1 MNKEIQQTE
10 KSPTLIIMTFILLAL
25 LGFLGYMAWVV
36 FSLPLMKEQ
45 LTNTISVVLLLDDY
59 QKFSHPILYALIVT
73 CLICLLIILEIYRRS
88 VKRKEIEKIH
98 HQAILSLLDESS
110 FIGDADTNIGD
121 ADTKKDFE
129 VSEAINLVISRLMS
143 HNKITQE
150 ISASLSAAV
159 NETRVV
165 SSQLAESSEHQS
177 EEITIIIKMM
187 GDMAASMQ
195 TQSAELKNTVIDIQ
209 QISALSKKSNVI
221 IQNSVI
227 GLRNTQNK
235 INDKTKII
243 KKLSEKFKDI
253 ESVAFS
259 LDDMADQAHILGLNA
274 AIQASTAGES
284 GKGFA
289 VIAEEMQKLA
299 ERSGTSIKHI
309 TSMINNM
316 REQVDSFGLSVDE
329 VAHTI
334 TKDKKVS
341 EEASLTIKKIDA
353 TSSLLVDRIDIVVN
367 SLLEQEQQS
376 SKATK
381 MLNVIQDISSQ
392 LLFGTKNTADIMD
405 EIADKTSLT
414 SNDSN
419 EVDTLKF
426 LDQKPIA
433 GELVSTQVSD
443 FSFGPGEN
451 KK

>member
-59 QKFSHPILYALIVT
+59 QKFSHPILYASIVT

-88 VKRKEIEKIH
+88 VKRKEIEKTH

-110 FIGDADTNIGD
+110 FIGDADT
-121 ADTKKDFE
+121 KKDFE
-129 VSEAINLVISRLMS
+129 VSEVINLVISRLMS
-143 HNKITQE
+143 HKKITQE

-309 TSMINNM
+309 TSMINNI

-376 SKATK
+376 SKASK

-433 GELVSTQVSD
+433 GELVSTQVPD

>member
-10 KSPTLIIMTFILLAL
+10 KSPTLIIMTLILLAL
-25 LGFLGYMAWVV
+25 LGFLGYMAWEV
-36 FSLPLMKEQ
+36 FSLPLMQEQ
-45 LTNTISVVLLLDDY
+45 LMNTISVVLLLDDY
-59 QKFSHPILYALIVT
+59 QKFSHPILYASIVT

-110 FIGDADTNIGD
+110 FIGDADT
-121 ADTKKDFE
+121 KKDFE
-129 VSEAINLVISRLMS
+129 VGEAINLVISRLMS

-150 ISASLSAAV
+150 ISASLSVAV

-165 SSQLAESSEHQS
+165 SSQLAESSEYQS
-177 EEITIIIKMM
+177 EEITTAIKMM
-187 GDMAASMQ
+187 RDMAASMQ
-195 TQSAELKNTVIDIQ
+195 TQSAELKNTVIDVQ

-221 IQNSVI
+221 IENSVT
-227 GLRNTQNK
+227 GLRDTQNK
-235 INDKTKII
+235 INNKTKII

-253 ESVAFS
+253 EGVAFS

-289 VIAEEMQKLA
+289 VIAEEIQKLA
-299 ERSGTSIKHI
+299 KQSGTSIKHI
-309 TSMINNM
+309 ASMINDM
-316 REQVDSFGLSVDE
+316 QEQVDSFSLSVDE

-341 EEASLTIKKIDA
+341 EEASLTIKKIDD
-353 TSSLLVDRIDIVVN
+353 TSSLLVDKINIVVN
-367 SLLEQEQQS
+367 SLLEQEKQS

-392 LLFGTKNTADIMD
+392 LLFGTKNTADIMN
-405 EIADKTSLT
+405 EIADKTSLI
-414 SNDSN
+414 SDGSN
-419 EVDTLKF
+419 EVDTLNLF
-426 LDQKPIA
+426 DEKPIA
-433 GELVSTQVSD
+433 GELVSPQAPD
-443 FSFGPGEN
+443 FSFNPSEN

>member
-1 MNKEIQQTE
+1 MDFFLWRPASMNTAIQQTE
-10 KSPTLIIMTFILLAL
+10 KSLTLIIMTFILLAL

-187 GDMAASMQ
+187 KDMAASMQ
-195 TQSAELKNTVIDIQ
+195 TQSAELKNTVIDVQ

-289 VIAEEMQKLA
+289 VIAEEIQKLA

-309 TSMINNM
+309 TSMISNI

-353 TSSLLVDRIDIVVN
+353 TSSLLVDRIDIVIN
-367 SLLEQEQQS
+367 TLLEQEQQS
-376 SKATK
+376 AKATK

-405 EIADKTSLT
+405 EIEDKTSLT
-414 SNDSN
+414 SNNSN
-419 EVDTLKF
+419 ELDRLKF
-426 LDQKPIA
+426 LNQKPIA
-433 GELVSTQVSD
+433 GE
-443 FSFGPGEN
+443 
-451 KK
+451 

>member
-1 MNKEIQQTE
+1 MNEEIQQTE
-10 KSPTLIIMTFILLAL
+10 NPPTLIIMTLILIAL
-25 LGFLGYMAWVV
+25 LGFIGYMSWVV

-45 LTNTISVVLLLDDY
+45 LTNTMSVVLLLDDY

-73 CLICLLIILEIYRRS
+73 CLVCLLITLEIYRRS
-88 VKRKEIEKIH
+88 RKRKEIEKVH
-98 HQAILSLLDESS
+98 HQAILLLLDESS
-110 FIGDADTNIGD
+110 SMGNAN
-121 ADTKKDFE
+121 TKKDFE
-129 VSEAINLVISRLMS
+129 VSEAINLVTNRLKS

-150 ISASLSAAV
+150 MSATLAAAV

-177 EEITIIIKMM
+177 EEITTAIKMM
-187 GDMAASMQ
+187 KDIVASMQ
-195 TQSAELKNTVIDIQ
+195 TQSAELKNTVIDAQ
-209 QISALSKKSNVI
+209 QISSLSQKSNVI

-235 INDKTKII
+235 INDKTKDI

-289 VIAEEMQKLA
+289 VISEEIQKLA
-299 ERSGTSIKHI
+299 ERSGTSIKQI
-309 TSMINNM
+309 TAMINNM
-316 REQVDSFGLSVDE
+316 QKQVDAFGLSIDE

-334 TKDKKVS
+334 IKDKKVS

-353 TSSLLVDRIDIVVN
+353 TSSLLVDKINVVIN

-376 SKATK
+376 SKAAK

-392 LLFGTKNTADIMD
+392 LLFGTKNTADIMV
-405 EIADKTSLT
+405 EIADNTSLALNN
-414 SNDSN
+414 S
-419 EVDTLKF
+419 EEEDTHNL
-426 LDQKPIA
+426 
-433 GELVSTQVSD
+433 
-443 FSFGPGEN
+443 
-451 KK
+451 

>member
-1 MNKEIQQTE
+1 MNTAIQQTE
-10 KSPTLIIMTFILLAL
+10 KSLTLIIMTFILLAL

-187 GDMAASMQ
+187 KDMAASMQ
-195 TQSAELKNTVIDIQ
+195 TQSAELNNTVIDVQ

-289 VIAEEMQKLA
+289 VIAEEIQKLA

-309 TSMINNM
+309 TSMISNI

-353 TSSLLVDRIDIVVN
+353 TSSLLVNKINIVIN
-367 SLLEQEQQS
+367 TLLEQEQQS
-376 SKATK
+376 AKATK

-405 EIADKTSLT
+405 EIEDKTSLT
-414 SNDSN
+414 SNNSN
-419 EVDTLKF
+419 ELDRLKF
-426 LDQKPIA
+426 LNQKPIT
-433 GELVSTQVSD
+433 GE
-443 FSFGPGEN
+443 
-451 KK
+451 

>member
-1 MNKEIQQTE
+1 MNKAIQQTE
-10 KSPTLIIMTFILLAL
+10 KSLTLIIMTFILLAL

-121 ADTKKDFE
+121 ADTNIGDADTKKDFE

-187 GDMAASMQ
+187 KDMAASMQ
-195 TQSAELKNTVIDIQ
+195 TQSAELKNTVIDVQ

-289 VIAEEMQKLA
+289 VIAEEIQKLA

-309 TSMINNM
+309 TSMISNI

-353 TSSLLVDRIDIVVN
+353 TSSLLVNKINIVIN
-367 SLLEQEQQS
+367 TLLEQEQQS
-376 SKATK
+376 AKATK

-405 EIADKTSLT
+405 EIEDKTSLT
-414 SNDSN
+414 SNNSN
-419 EVDTLKF
+419 ELDRLKF
-426 LDQKPIA
+426 LNQKPIA
-433 GELVSTQVSD
+433 GE
-443 FSFGPGEN
+443 
-451 KK
+451 

>member
-59 QKFSHPILYALIVT
+59 QKFSHPILYASIVT

-187 GDMAASMQ
+187 KDMAASMQ
-195 TQSAELKNTVIDIQ
+195 TQSAELKNTVIDVQ

-289 VIAEEMQKLA
+289 VIAEEIQKLA

-309 TSMINNM
+309 TSMISNI

-353 TSSLLVDRIDIVVN
+353 TSSLLVNKINIVIN
-367 SLLEQEQQS
+367 TLLEQEQQS
-376 SKATK
+376 AKATK

-405 EIADKTSLT
+405 EIEDKTSLT
-414 SNDSN
+414 SNNSN
-419 EVDTLKF
+419 ELDRLKF
-426 LDQKPIA
+426 LNQKPIA
-433 GELVSTQVSD
+433 GE
-443 FSFGPGEN
+443 
-451 KK
+451 

>member
-1 MNKEIQQTE
+1 
-10 KSPTLIIMTFILLAL
+10 
-25 LGFLGYMAWVV
+25 
-36 FSLPLMKEQ
+36 
-45 LTNTISVVLLLDDY
+45 
-59 QKFSHPILYALIVT
+59 
-73 CLICLLIILEIYRRS
+73 
-88 VKRKEIEKIH
+88 
-98 HQAILSLLDESS
+98 
-110 FIGDADTNIGD
+110 
-121 ADTKKDFE
+121 
-129 VSEAINLVISRLMS
+129 
-143 HNKITQE
+143 
-150 ISASLSAAV
+150 
-159 NETRVV
+159 
-165 SSQLAESSEHQS
+165 
-177 EEITIIIKMM
+177 
-187 GDMAASMQ
+187 MQ
-195 TQSAELKNTVIDIQ
+195 TQSAELKNTVIDVQ

-289 VIAEEMQKLA
+289 VIAEEIQKLA

-309 TSMINNM
+309 TSMISNI

-353 TSSLLVDRIDIVVN
+353 TSSLLVNKINIVIN
-367 SLLEQEQQS
+367 TLLEQEQQS
-376 SKATK
+376 AKATK

-405 EIADKTSLT
+405 EIEDKTSLT
-414 SNDSN
+414 SNNSN
-419 EVDTLKF
+419 ELDRLKF
-426 LDQKPIA
+426 LNQKPIA
-433 GELVSTQVSD
+433 GE
-443 FSFGPGEN
+443 
-451 KK
+451 

>member
-1 MNKEIQQTE
+1 MNEEIQQTE
-10 KSPTLIIMTFILLAL
+10 NPPTLIIMTLILIAL
-25 LGFLGYMAWVV
+25 LGFIGYMSWVV

-45 LTNTISVVLLLDDY
+45 LTNTMSVVLLLDDY

-73 CLICLLIILEIYRRS
+73 CLVCLLITLEIYRRS
-88 VKRKEIEKIH
+88 RKRKEIEKVH
-98 HQAILSLLDESS
+98 HQAILLLLDESS
-110 FIGDADTNIGD
+110 SMGNANS
-121 ADTKKDFE
+121 KKDFE
-129 VSEAINLVISRLMS
+129 VSEAINLVTNRLKS

-150 ISASLSAAV
+150 MSATLAAAV

-177 EEITIIIKMM
+177 EEITTAIKMM
-187 GDMAASMQ
+187 KDIVASMQ
-195 TQSAELKNTVIDIQ
+195 TQSAELKNTVIDAQ
-209 QISALSKKSNVI
+209 QISSLSQKSNVI

-235 INDKTKII
+235 INDKTKDI

-274 AIQASTAGES
+274 AIQASTAGEP

-289 VIAEEMQKLA
+289 VISEEIQKLA
-299 ERSGTSIKHI
+299 ERSGTSIKQI
-309 TSMINNM
+309 TAMINNM
-316 REQVDSFGLSVDE
+316 QKQVDAFGLSIDE

-334 TKDKKVS
+334 IKDKKVS

-353 TSSLLVDRIDIVVN
+353 TSSLLVDKINVVIN

-376 SKATK
+376 SKAAK

-392 LLFGTKNTADIMD
+392 LLFGTKNTADIMV
-405 EIADKTSLT
+405 EIADNTSLALNN
-414 SNDSN
+414 S
-419 EVDTLKF
+419 EEEDTHNL
-426 LDQKPIA
+426 
-433 GELVSTQVSD
+433 
-443 FSFGPGEN
+443 
-451 KK
+451 

>member
-1 MNKEIQQTE
+1 MNEEIQQTE
-10 KSPTLIIMTFILLAL
+10 KTPTLIIMTLILIAL
-25 LGFLGYMAWVV
+25 LGFIGYMSWVV

-45 LTNTISVVLLLDDY
+45 LTNTMSVVLLLDDY

-73 CLICLLIILEIYRRS
+73 CLVCLLITLEIYRRS
-88 VKRKEIEKIH
+88 RKRKEIEKVH
-98 HQAILSLLDESS
+98 HQAILLLLDESS
-110 FIGDADTNIGD
+110 SMGNANS
-121 ADTKKDFE
+121 KKDFE
-129 VSEAINLVISRLMS
+129 VSEAINLVTNRLKS

-150 ISASLSAAV
+150 MSATLAAAV

-177 EEITIIIKMM
+177 EEITTAIKMM
-187 GDMAASMQ
+187 KDIVASMQ
-195 TQSAELKNTVIDIQ
+195 TQSAELKNTVIDAQ
-209 QISALSKKSNVI
+209 QISSLSQKSNVI

-235 INDKTKII
+235 INDKTKDI

-289 VIAEEMQKLA
+289 VISEEIQKLA
-299 ERSGTSIKHI
+299 ERSGTSIKQI
-309 TSMINNM
+309 TAMINNM
-316 REQVDSFGLSVDE
+316 QKQVDAFGLSIDE

-334 TKDKKVS
+334 IKDKKVS

-353 TSSLLVDRIDIVVN
+353 TSSLLVDKINVVIN

-376 SKATK
+376 SKAAK

-392 LLFGTKNTADIMD
+392 LLFGTKNTADIMV
-405 EIADKTSLT
+405 EIADNTSLALNN
-414 SNDSN
+414 S
-419 EVDTLKF
+419 EEEDTHNL
-426 LDQKPIA
+426 
-433 GELVSTQVSD
+433 
-443 FSFGPGEN
+443 
-451 KK
+451 

>member
-1 MNKEIQQTE
+1 MNKAIQQTE
-10 KSPTLIIMTFILLAL
+10 KSLTLIIMTFILLAL

-121 ADTKKDFE
+121 ADIKKDFE

-187 GDMAASMQ
+187 KDMAASMQ
-195 TQSAELKNTVIDIQ
+195 TQSAELKNTVIDVQ

-289 VIAEEMQKLA
+289 VIAEEIQKLA

-309 TSMINNM
+309 TSMISNI

-353 TSSLLVDRIDIVVN
+353 TSSLLVNKINVVIN
-367 SLLEQEQQS
+367 TLLEQEQQS
-376 SKATK
+376 AKATK

-405 EIADKTSLT
+405 EIEDKTSLT
-414 SNDSN
+414 SNNSN
-419 EVDTLKF
+419 ELDRLKF
-426 LDQKPIA
+426 LNQKPIA
-433 GELVSTQVSD
+433 GE
-443 FSFGPGEN
+443 
-451 KK
+451 

>member
-1 MNKEIQQTE
+1 MNEEIQQTE
-10 KSPTLIIMTFILLAL
+10 KSPTLIIMTLILIAL
-25 LGFLGYMAWVV
+25 LGFIGYMSWVV

-45 LTNTISVVLLLDDY
+45 LTNTMSVVLLLDDY

-73 CLICLLIILEIYRRS
+73 CLVCLLITLEIYRRS
-88 VKRKEIEKIH
+88 RKRKEIEKVH
-98 HQAILSLLDESS
+98 HQAILLLLDESS
-110 FIGDADTNIGD
+110 SMGNANS
-121 ADTKKDFE
+121 KKDFE
-129 VSEAINLVISRLMS
+129 VSEAINLVTNRLKS

-150 ISASLSAAV
+150 MSATLAAAV

-177 EEITIIIKMM
+177 EEITTAIKMM
-187 GDMAASMQ
+187 KDIVASMQ
-195 TQSAELKNTVIDIQ
+195 TQSAELKNTVIDAQ
-209 QISALSKKSNVI
+209 QISSLSQKSNVI

-235 INDKTKII
+235 INDKTKDI

-289 VIAEEMQKLA
+289 VISEEIQKLA
-299 ERSGTSIKHI
+299 ERSGTSIKQI
-309 TSMINNM
+309 TAMINNM
-316 REQVDSFGLSVDE
+316 QKQVDAFGLSIDE

-334 TKDKKVS
+334 IKDKKVS

-353 TSSLLVDRIDIVVN
+353 TSSLLVDKINVVIN

-376 SKATK
+376 SKAAK

-392 LLFGTKNTADIMD
+392 LLFGTKNTADIMV
-405 EIADKTSLT
+405 EIADNTSLALNN
-414 SNDSN
+414 S
-419 EVDTLKF
+419 EEEDTHNL
-426 LDQKPIA
+426 
-433 GELVSTQVSD
+433 
-443 FSFGPGEN
+443 
-451 KK
+451 

>member
-1 MNKEIQQTE
+1 MNKAIQQTE
-10 KSPTLIIMTFILLAL
+10 KSLTLIIMTFILLAL

-187 GDMAASMQ
+187 KDMAASMQ
-195 TQSAELKNTVIDIQ
+195 TQSAELKNTVIDVQ

-289 VIAEEMQKLA
+289 VIAEEIQKLA

-353 TSSLLVDRIDIVVN
+353 TSSLLVNKINIVIN
-367 SLLEQEQQS
+367 TLLEQEQQS
-376 SKATK
+376 AKATK

-405 EIADKTSLT
+405 EIEDKTSLT
-414 SNDSN
+414 SNNSN
-419 EVDTLKF
+419 ELDRLKF
-426 LDQKPIA
+426 LNQKPIA
-433 GELVSTQVSD
+433 GE
-443 FSFGPGEN
+443 
-451 KK
+451 

>member
-1 MNKEIQQTE
+1 MDFFLWRPASMNKAIQQTE
-10 KSPTLIIMTFILLAL
+10 KSLTLIIMTFILLAL

-121 ADTKKDFE
+121 ADTKKDFK

-143 HNKITQE
+143 HKRITQE

-187 GDMAASMQ
+187 KDMAASMQ
-195 TQSAELKNTVIDIQ
+195 TQSAELKNTVIDVQ

-289 VIAEEMQKLA
+289 VIAEEIQKLA

-309 TSMINNM
+309 TSMISNI

-353 TSSLLVDRIDIVVN
+353 TSSLLVNKINIVIN
-367 SLLEQEQQS
+367 TLLEQEQQS
-376 SKATK
+376 ARATK

-405 EIADKTSLT
+405 EIEDKTSLT
-414 SNDSN
+414 SNNSN
-419 EVDTLKF
+419 ELDRLKF
-426 LDQKPIA
+426 LNQKPIA
-433 GELVSTQVSD
+433 GE
-443 FSFGPGEN
+443 
-451 KK
+451 

>member
-59 QKFSHPILYALIVT
+59 QKFSHPILYASIVT

-88 VKRKEIEKIH
+88 VKRKEIEKTH

-110 FIGDADTNIGD
+110 FIGDADT
-121 ADTKKDFE
+121 KKDFE
-129 VSEAINLVISRLMS
+129 VSEVINLVISRLMS
-143 HNKITQE
+143 HKKITQE

-376 SKATK
+376 SKASK

-433 GELVSTQVSD
+433 GELVSTQVPD

>member
-1 MNKEIQQTE
+1 
-10 KSPTLIIMTFILLAL
+10 
-25 LGFLGYMAWVV
+25 
-36 FSLPLMKEQ
+36 MKEQ

-187 GDMAASMQ
+187 KDMAASMQ
-195 TQSAELKNTVIDIQ
+195 TQSAELKNTVIDVQ

-289 VIAEEMQKLA
+289 VIAEEIQKLA

-309 TSMINNM
+309 TSMISNI

-353 TSSLLVDRIDIVVN
+353 TSSLLVNKINIVIN
-367 SLLEQEQQS
+367 TLLEQEQQS
-376 SKATK
+376 AKATK

-405 EIADKTSLT
+405 EIEDKTSLT
-414 SNDSN
+414 SNNSN
-419 EVDTLKF
+419 ELDRLKF
-426 LDQKPIA
+426 LNQKPIA
-433 GELVSTQVSD
+433 GE
-443 FSFGPGEN
+443 
-451 KK
+451 

>member
-59 QKFSHPILYALIVT
+59 QKFSHPILYASIVT

-88 VKRKEIEKIH
+88 VKRKEIEKTH

-187 GDMAASMQ
+187 KDMAASMQ
-195 TQSAELKNTVIDIQ
+195 TQSAELNNTVIDVQ

-289 VIAEEMQKLA
+289 VIAEEIQKLA

-353 TSSLLVDRIDIVVN
+353 TSSLLVNKINIVIN
-367 SLLEQEQQS
+367 TLLEQEQQS
-376 SKATK
+376 AKATK

-405 EIADKTSLT
+405 EIEDKTSLT
-414 SNDSN
+414 SNNSN
-419 EVDTLKF
+419 ELDRLKF
-426 LDQKPIA
+426 LNQKPIT
-433 GELVSTQVSD
+433 GE
-443 FSFGPGEN
+443 
-451 KK
+451 

>member
-1 MNKEIQQTE
+1 MNEEIQQTE
-10 KSPTLIIMTFILLAL
+10 KTPTLIIMTLILIAL
-25 LGFLGYMAWVV
+25 LGFIGYMSWVV

-45 LTNTISVVLLLDDY
+45 LTNTMSVVLLLDDY
-59 QKFSHPILYALIVT
+59 QKFSHPILYALIAT
-73 CLICLLIILEIYRRS
+73 CLVCLLIILEIYHRS
-88 VKRKEIEKIH
+88 RKRKEIEKVH
-98 HQAILSLLDESS
+98 HQAILLLLDESS
-110 FIGDADTNIGD
+110 SMGNANS
-121 ADTKKDFE
+121 KKDFE
-129 VSEAINLVISRLMS
+129 VSEAINLVTNRLKS

-150 ISASLSAAV
+150 MSATLAAAV

-177 EEITIIIKMM
+177 EEITTAIKMM
-187 GDMAASMQ
+187 KDIVASMQ
-195 TQSAELKNTVIDIQ
+195 TQSAELKNTVIDAQ
-209 QISALSKKSNVI
+209 QISSLSQKSNVI

-235 INDKTKII
+235 INDKTKDI

-289 VIAEEMQKLA
+289 VISEEIQKLA
-299 ERSGTSIKHI
+299 ERSGTSIKQI
-309 TSMINNM
+309 TAMINNM
-316 REQVDSFGLSVDE
+316 QKQVDAFGLSIDE

-334 TKDKKVS
+334 IKDKKVS

-353 TSSLLVDRIDIVVN
+353 TSSLLVDKINVVIN

-376 SKATK
+376 SKAAK

-392 LLFGTKNTADIMD
+392 LLFGTKNTADIMV
-405 EIADKTSLT
+405 EIADNTSLALNN
-414 SNDSN
+414 S
-419 EVDTLKF
+419 EEEDTHNL
-426 LDQKPIA
+426 
-433 GELVSTQVSD
+433 
-443 FSFGPGEN
+443 
-451 KK
+451 

>member
-1 MNKEIQQTE
+1 MNEEIQQTE
-10 KSPTLIIMTFILLAL
+10 KTPTLIIMTLILIAL
-25 LGFLGYMAWVV
+25 LGFIGYMSWVV

-45 LTNTISVVLLLDDY
+45 LTNTMSVVLLLDDY

-73 CLICLLIILEIYRRS
+73 CLVCLLITLEIYRRS
-88 VKRKEIEKIH
+88 RKRKEIEKVH
-98 HQAILSLLDESS
+98 HQAILLLLDESS
-110 FIGDADTNIGD
+110 SMGNAN
-121 ADTKKDFE
+121 TKKDFE
-129 VSEAINLVISRLMS
+129 VSEAINLVTNRLKS

-150 ISASLSAAV
+150 MSATLAAAV

-177 EEITIIIKMM
+177 EEITTAIKMM
-187 GDMAASMQ
+187 KDIVASMQ
-195 TQSAELKNTVIDIQ
+195 TQSAELKNTVIDAQ
-209 QISALSKKSNVI
+209 QISSLSQKSNVI

-235 INDKTKII
+235 INDKTKDI

-274 AIQASTAGES
+274 AIQASTAGEP

-289 VIAEEMQKLA
+289 VISEEIQKLA
-299 ERSGTSIKHI
+299 ERSGTSIKQI
-309 TSMINNM
+309 TAMINNM
-316 REQVDSFGLSVDE
+316 QKQVDAFGLSIDE

-334 TKDKKVS
+334 IKDKKVS

-353 TSSLLVDRIDIVVN
+353 TSSLLVDKINVVIN

-376 SKATK
+376 SKAAK

-392 LLFGTKNTADIMD
+392 LLFGTKNTADIMV
-405 EIADKTSLT
+405 EIADNSSLALNN
-414 SNDSN
+414 S
-419 EVDTLKF
+419 EEEDTHNL
-426 LDQKPIA
+426 
-433 GELVSTQVSD
+433 
-443 FSFGPGEN
+443 
-451 KK
+451 

>member
-1 MNKEIQQTE
+1 MNEEIQQTE
-10 KSPTLIIMTFILLAL
+10 NPPTLIIMTLILIAL
-25 LGFLGYMAWVV
+25 LGFIGYMSWVV

-45 LTNTISVVLLLDDY
+45 LTNTMSVVLLLDDY

-73 CLICLLIILEIYRRS
+73 CLVCLLITLEIYRRS
-88 VKRKEIEKIH
+88 RKRKEIEKVH
-98 HQAILSLLDESS
+98 HQAILLLLDESS
-110 FIGDADTNIGD
+110 SMGNAN
-121 ADTKKDFE
+121 TKKDFE
-129 VSEAINLVISRLMS
+129 VSEAINLVTNRLKS

-150 ISASLSAAV
+150 MSATLAAAV

-177 EEITIIIKMM
+177 EEITTAIKMM
-187 GDMAASMQ
+187 KDIVASMQ
-195 TQSAELKNTVIDIQ
+195 TQSAELKNTVIDAQ
-209 QISALSKKSNVI
+209 QISSLSQKSNVI

-235 INDKTKII
+235 INDKTKDI

-274 AIQASTAGES
+274 AIQASTAGEP

-289 VIAEEMQKLA
+289 VISEEIQKLA
-299 ERSGTSIKHI
+299 ERSGTSIKQI
-309 TSMINNM
+309 TAMINNM
-316 REQVDSFGLSVDE
+316 QKQVDAFGLSIDE

-334 TKDKKVS
+334 IKDKKVS

-353 TSSLLVDRIDIVVN
+353 TSSLLVDKINVVIN

-376 SKATK
+376 SKAAK

-392 LLFGTKNTADIMD
+392 LLFGTKNTADIMV
-405 EIADKTSLT
+405 EIADNTSLALNN
-414 SNDSN
+414 S
-419 EVDTLKF
+419 EEEDTHNL
-426 LDQKPIA
+426 
-433 GELVSTQVSD
+433 
-443 FSFGPGEN
+443 
-451 KK
+451 

>member
-1 MNKEIQQTE
+1 
-10 KSPTLIIMTFILLAL
+10 
-25 LGFLGYMAWVV
+25 
-36 FSLPLMKEQ
+36 
-45 LTNTISVVLLLDDY
+45 
-59 QKFSHPILYALIVT
+59 
-73 CLICLLIILEIYRRS
+73 
-88 VKRKEIEKIH
+88 
-98 HQAILSLLDESS
+98 LLDESS
-110 FIGDADTNIGD
+110 FIGDADTKN
-121 ADTKKDFE
+121 DFE
-129 VSEAINLVISRLMS
+129 VSEVINLVISRLMS
-143 HNKITQE
+143 HKKITQE

-376 SKATK
+376 SKASK

-433 GELVSTQVSD
+433 GELVSTQVPD

>member
-59 QKFSHPILYALIVT
+59 QKFSHPILYASIVT

-88 VKRKEIEKIH
+88 VKRKEIEKTH

-110 FIGDADTNIGD
+110 FIGDADT
-121 ADTKKDFE
+121 KKDFE
-129 VSEAINLVISRLMS
+129 VSEVINLVISRLMS
-143 HNKITQE
+143 HKKITQE

-309 TSMINNM
+309 TSMISNI

>member
-25 LGFLGYMAWVV
+25 LGFLGYMAWIV

-59 QKFSHPILYALIVT
+59 QKFSHPILYASIVT

-88 VKRKEIEKIH
+88 VKRKEIEKTH

-110 FIGDADTNIGD
+110 FIGDADT
-121 ADTKKDFE
+121 KKDFE
-129 VSEAINLVISRLMS
+129 VSEVINLVISRLMS
-143 HNKITQE
+143 HKKITQE

-353 TSSLLVDRIDIVVN
+353 TSSLLVDRINIVVN

-433 GELVSTQVSD
+433 GELVSTQVPD

>member
-1 MNKEIQQTE
+1 MNKAIQQTE
-10 KSPTLIIMTFILLAL
+10 KSLTLIIMTFILLAL

-187 GDMAASMQ
+187 KDMAASMQ
-195 TQSAELKNTVIDIQ
+195 TQSAELKNTVIDVQ

-289 VIAEEMQKLA
+289 VIAEEIQKLA

-309 TSMINNM
+309 TSMISNI

-353 TSSLLVDRIDIVVN
+353 TSSLLVNKINIVIN
-367 SLLEQEQQS
+367 TLLEQEQQS
-376 SKATK
+376 AKATK

-405 EIADKTSLT
+405 EIEDKTSLT
-414 SNDSN
+414 SNNSN
-419 EVDTLKF
+419 ELDRLKF
-426 LDQKPIA
+426 LNQKPIT
-433 GELVSTQVSD
+433 GE
-443 FSFGPGEN
+443 
-451 KK
+451 